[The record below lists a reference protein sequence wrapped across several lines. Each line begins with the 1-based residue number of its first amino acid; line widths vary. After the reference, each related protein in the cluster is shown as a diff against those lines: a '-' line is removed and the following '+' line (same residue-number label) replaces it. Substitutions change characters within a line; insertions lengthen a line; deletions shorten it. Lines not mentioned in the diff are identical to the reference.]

1 VYVYEDGDDVPD
13 EMKFPMYEASLD
25 GTRRRLDYELT
36 GPLAWCTATFRRLKA
51 ILLRPLAY

>member
-1 VYVYEDGDDVPD
+1 
-13 EMKFPMYEASLD
+13 MYEASLD
-25 GTRRRLDYELT
+25 GTRRRLDYEVFKCFPTVEFKLKPMQLT